1 MLILYTIAIIIIL
14 RRCGFGRKM
23 PSIYKPKAQFLRIL
37 LANINKV
44 DSYHEGEWRKMSKLN
59 VDQKSIKDLFQDKH
73 ADFLIPDYQRPYA
86 WGEVECQTLWDDI
99 FSFAFPD
106 NDRTKFDRNNEYFLG
121 PIVMFKN
128 EGKMEII
135 DGQQRLTTLMLL
147 LRAFYVRFGNM
158 QDEDSRSTR
167 EDIEKC
173 IWKTDELGKPD
184 MNALKIDSEV
194 ATDKDKDEFLE
205 ILRTGVVQK
214 NHRSNYATNYKFFQ
228 IKIEEFLNGFPG
240 YFIYMPIRI
249 LNNCIL
255 LPIEAESQ
263 DTALRIFSTLND
275 RGKPLSDADIFKAQ
289 FYKYYSALGKK
300 DEFTKRWKE
309 LDELCE
315 MIFHPT
321 SGTPM
326 DELFTR
332 YMYFARAKQ
341 GMKSSTTEAL
351 RKFYERDGYALLK
364 SEETFEDLEILA
376 QFWNDV
382 SNQDTIRFSDRV
394 LRRLFVLNYAPNGM
408 WTYFVSVYF
417 MQNRQQDGTLDDDAF
432 YGFLKKIT
440 AFIWTYAVTNP
451 GVNALRTPV
460 YAEMVNIVTDRPITF
475 SEYKFNPV
483 TVKSMFSNFIFS
495 NSRPITKSMIA
506 WWAFQDNAQEL
517 LSLETVFEIEHI
529 YARNRQDKEKSLSD
543 AKNLESLGNKALLEK
558 RINIGAADYRFEDKK
573 RYYLGFTKRGQKKE
587 GTKIHELT
595 QLANTAADFT
605 EVDILERNRS
615 IMNSFIEFLRDNDLT
630 AE

>member
-14 RRCGFGRKM
+14 WRCGFGRKM

-382 SNQDTIRFSDRV
+382 SNQDTIRFSDRI

-460 YAEMVNIVTDRPITF
+460 YAEMVNVVTDRPITF

>member
-1 MLILYTIAIIIIL
+1 
-14 RRCGFGRKM
+14 
-23 PSIYKPKAQFLRIL
+23 
-37 LANINKV
+37 
-44 DSYHEGEWRKMSKLN
+44 MSKLN

-228 IKIEEFLNGFPG
+228 TKIEEFLNGFPG

-315 MIFHPT
+315 MIFHPI

-382 SNQDTIRFSDRV
+382 SNQDTIRFSDRI
-394 LRRLFVLNYAPNGM
+394 LRPVICAKLCTERYVDIFCLRLL
-408 WTYFVSVYF
+408 
-417 MQNRQQDGTLDDDAF
+417 
-432 YGFLKKIT
+432 
-440 AFIWTYAVTNP
+440 
-451 GVNALRTPV
+451 
-460 YAEMVNIVTDRPITF
+460 YAEP
-475 SEYKFNPV
+475 
-483 TVKSMFSNFIFS
+483 
-495 NSRPITKSMIA
+495 A
-506 WWAFQDNAQEL
+506 AGW
-517 LSLETVFEIEHI
+517 
-529 YARNRQDKEKSLSD
+529 D
-543 AKNLESLGNKALLEK
+543 AG
-558 RINIGAADYRFEDKK
+558 
-573 RYYLGFTKRGQKKE
+573 
-587 GTKIHELT
+587 
-595 QLANTAADFT
+595 
-605 EVDILERNRS
+605 
-615 IMNSFIEFLRDNDLT
+615 
-630 AE
+630 